1 VDEGLTGIPAGI
13 KPETGQLQAYFSKG
27 YLNSKIAGS
36 TKNSSVLRLG
46 GVHPE
51 VVA

>member
-1 VDEGLTGIPAGI
+1 M
-13 KPETGQLQAYFSKG
+13 
-27 YLNSKIAGS
+27 AGS